1 MNESPA
7 PALAEELNACVFADN
22 LLALGLRPRTRELV
36 EGASARGR
44 VARLRD
50 GTPVLHVDG
59 QLLGMPSEDISRADA
74 DSAVVVFGLGVGH
87 TVRALRSV
95 AERRIL
101 VYEPDPGI
109 LRTALESGPTDLG
122 DVDIVCTLT
131 DLSEHWADFS
141 RGRVNATLVKT
152 PGYAQAFPDHER
164 QLTETVTRLVSRAG
178 VNINTYRA
186 RARTWIQDVLDNLD
200 VLCEVPLFQAL
211 AGRYKNVP
219 AFIVGAGPSLGKNG
233 QLLAEAQKKGIVFA
247 VNSSGRALA
256 SYGVEPQV
264 LACMESIDVSHL
276 IADLPFIDRV
286 VRAFALTGSPKTFH
300 TGRGPLLPLYEALPE
315 LNAALEELTGQQG
328 LSVCASISTVAFSL
342 AQRLGCSPIVLVGQD
357 LAYTDGRAY
366 ARGTVYE
373 DSRVRVSDGKPE
385 LVLDWCETAKHTHA
399 RADSRIR
406 QREPLEEIAAW
417 GGGGARV
424 ASGTSF
430 TPIRMWL
437 EHAAGVIREALP
449 DVRLVNATEGGAHLA
464 GFEETTLAD
473 VIAPLPELN
482 ITSSSIARD
491 AAELAPIGRARV
503 LDWLEEQRALTR
515 KVEKAAERMHRIAE
529 RAVRAVESGKPT
541 RISKTFAA
549 LERAEAELKQ
559 HARKSRL
566 VETWCFTELHDK
578 KQTVQ
583 RASGNAEA
591 DALWAVQHGAEL
603 GRLIQI
609 SAQELGKAFAHAAE
623 RLASKQQRNAKCP
636 S

>member
-1 MNESPA
+1 MHPSPS

-22 LLALGLRPRTRELV
+22 LEALALRPRTRELV
-36 EGASARGR
+36 EGASCRGR

-50 GTPVLHVDG
+50 GTPVLQLDG
-59 QLLGMPSEDISRADA
+59 HLLGMPNEDISRTDA
-74 DSAVVVFGLGVGH
+74 GSAVVVFGLGVGH
-87 TVRALRSV
+87 TVRALRGV
-95 AERRIL
+95 AEARIL

-109 LRTALESGPTDLG
+109 LRTTLESGPTDLG

-131 DLSEHWADFS
+131 DLAEHWADFS

-233 QLLAEAQKKGIVFA
+233 ELLAEAQKKGIVFA

-286 VRAFALTGSPKTFH
+286 VRAFALTASPKTFQ
-300 TGRGPLLPLYEALPE
+300 TGKGPLLPLYEALPE
-315 LNAALEELTGQQG
+315 MNAALEELTGQQA

-366 ARGTVYE
+366 ARGSVYE
-373 DSRVRVSDGKPE
+373 DSRVRVNEGKPE
-385 LVLDWCETAKHTHA
+385 LVLDWCETAKQTHA
-399 RADSRIR
+399 RAESKIR
-406 QREPLEEIAAW
+406 QREPLEEIPAW
-417 GGGGARV
+417 GGGTAV
-424 ASGTSF
+424 ASGPSF

-449 DVRLVNATEGGAHLA
+449 DVRLVNATEGGAHLD
-464 GFEETTLAD
+464 GFEELRLAD
-473 VIAPLPELN
+473 VIAPLPERD
-482 ITSSSIARD
+482 ITSGSIARD
-491 AAELAPIGRARV
+491 AAELAPLGTAHV
-503 LDWLEEQRALTR
+503 LAWLEAQQALAR
-515 KVEKAAERMHRIAE
+515 KVEKAAQRMHRIAE
-529 RAVRAVESGKPT
+529 RAVRAVESGKPA
-541 RISKTFAA
+541 RIGKTFAA

-566 VETWCFTELHDK
+566 VETWCFTELNDK
-578 KQTVQ
+578 KQSVQ
-583 RASGNAEA
+583 GASGNAEA
-591 DALWAVQHGAEL
+591 DALWAVQHGAEI
-603 GRLIQI
+603 GRLIHI

>member
-1 MNESPA
+1 MNASASPD
-7 PALAEELNACVFADN
+7 LAEELNASVFANN
-22 LLALGLRPRTRELV
+22 LDALGLRTRTRELV
-36 EGASARGR
+36 QGASRRGR
-44 VARLRD
+44 VGRLWD
-50 GTPVLHVDG
+50 GTPVLDLDG
-59 QLLGMPSEDISRADA
+59 RLLGMPNEDLTRT
-74 DSAVVVFGLGVGH
+74 DSGAAVVVFGLGVGH

-95 AERRIL
+95 SDTRIL

-122 DVDIVCTLT
+122 DVDIVCTLS
-131 DLSEHWADFS
+131 DLAEHWADFS
-141 RGRVNATLVKT
+141 RGRVNATLFKT
-152 PGYAQAFPDHER
+152 PGYAEAFPDHER
-164 QLTETVTRLVSRAG
+164 QLTEAVTRLVSRSG

-233 QLLAEAQKKGIVFA
+233 ELLAEAQKKGIVIA

-286 VRAFALTGSPKTFH
+286 VRAFALTASPKTFQI
-300 TGRGPLLPLYEALPE
+300 GRGPLLPLYEALPE
-315 LNAALEELTGQQG
+315 MNAALEELTGQQG

-373 DSRVRVSDGKPE
+373 DSRVRLNDKAE
-385 LVLDWCETAKHTHA
+385 LVLDWCETAKGTHE
-399 RADSRIR
+399 RAESKLR

-417 GGGGARV
+417 GGGPSV
-424 ASGTSF
+424 WSGPSF
-430 TPIRMWL
+430 APIRMWL
-437 EHAAGVIREALP
+437 EHAAGVLHDALP
-449 DVRLVNATEGGAHLA
+449 EVRLVNATEGGAHLD
-464 GFEETTLAD
+464 GFEELTLAE
-473 VIAPLPELN
+473 VLAPLPEKN
-482 ITSSSIARD
+482 ITSGSIARD
-491 AAELAPIGRARV
+491 AETVSPLPRAHVLA
-503 LDWLEEQRALTR
+503 WLEEQRALAG
-515 KVEKAAERMHRIAE
+515 KVEKAAERMHRLAE
-529 RAVRAVESGKPT
+529 RAARAVESGKPV
-541 RISKTFAA
+541 RINKTFAA

-559 HARKSRL
+559 SARKSRL
-566 VETWCFTELHDK
+566 VETWCFAELNDK
-578 KQTVQ
+578 KQSAQ
-583 RASGNAEA
+583 RTSGNAEA

-603 GRLIQI
+603 GRLIKI
-609 SAQELGKAFAHAAE
+609 SAQELGAAFAHAAE
-623 RLASKQQRNAKCP
+623 RLATKQQRNPKCP

>member
-1 MNESPA
+1 MTASPS
-7 PALAEELNACVFADN
+7 PALAEELSACVFADN
-22 LLALGLRPRTRELV
+22 LEALGLRARTRELV
-36 EGASARGR
+36 QSASCRGR
-44 VARLRD
+44 VARLGD
-50 GTPVLHVDG
+50 GTPVLDIDGHV
-59 QLLGMPSEDISRADA
+59 LGMPNEDLTRT
-74 DSAVVVFGLGVGH
+74 DSGAAVVVFGLGVGH

-95 AERRIL
+95 AEARIL

-131 DLSEHWADFS
+131 DLADHWADFS
-141 RGRVNATLVKT
+141 RGRVNATLFKT
-152 PGYAQAFPDHER
+152 PGYVEAFPDHDR
-164 QLTETVTRLVSRAG
+164 QLTETLTRLVSRSG
-178 VNINTYRA
+178 VNVNTYRA

-233 QLLAEAQKKGIVFA
+233 KLLAEAQKKGLVIA

-286 VRAFALTGSPKTFH
+286 VRAFALTASPKTFQ
-300 TGRGPLLPLYEALPE
+300 TGQGPLLPLYEALPE
-315 LNAALEELTGQQG
+315 MNAAMEELTGQQG

-366 ARGTVYE
+366 APGTAYE
-373 DSRVRVSDGKPE
+373 DSRVRVNDGKPE
-385 LVLDWCETAKHTHA
+385 LVLDWCETAKSTHE
-399 RADSRIR
+399 RAESKLR
-406 QREPLEEIAAW
+406 QREPLEEIASW
-417 GGGGARV
+417 GGGSRV
-424 ASGTSF
+424 WSGPSF
-430 TPIRMWL
+430 TPMRMWF
-437 EHAAGVIREALP
+437 EHAAGVIHDALP
-449 DVRLVNATEGGAHLA
+449 DVRLVNATEGGAHLD
-464 GFEETTLAD
+464 GFEELPLEE
-473 VIAPLPELN
+473 ILAPLPEQN

-491 AAELAPIGRARV
+491 AAQLSPLSYEHVLGWLA
-503 LDWLEEQRALTR
+503 EQRALAA
-515 KVEKAAERMHRIAE
+515 KVEKAAERMRRLAE
-529 RAVRAVESGKPT
+529 RALRAVDSGKPS
-541 RISKTFAA
+541 RIRKTFAA

-559 HARKSRL
+559 NARKSRL
-566 VETWCFTELHDK
+566 VETWCFTELNDK
-578 KQTVQ
+578 KHSVQ
-583 RASGNAEA
+583 RTIGNAEA
-591 DALWAVQHGAEL
+591 DALWAIQHGVDI

-609 SAQELGKAFAHAAE
+609 SAQELGAAFAQAAE
-623 RLASKQQRNAKCP
+623 RLASKPQRNAKCP